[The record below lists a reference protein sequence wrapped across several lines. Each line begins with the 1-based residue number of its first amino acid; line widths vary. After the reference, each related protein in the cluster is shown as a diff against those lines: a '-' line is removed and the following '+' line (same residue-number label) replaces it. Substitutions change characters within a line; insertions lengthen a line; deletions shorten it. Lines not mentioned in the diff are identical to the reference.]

1 MTASR
6 SSLILPIKLAGLATG
21 LVLAASLAFSLR
33 IPHADGRLGA
43 DVRLVATPPAGL
55 TTSASGAFLTG
66 RNLTSGGEAATGE
79 LPLTND
85 ARTETV
91 VSFRALAPHDRLSRL
106 MRIELSVAGH
116 RVVGGSLA
124 KLRRWNGALRIPR
137 GSTRTVEASA
147 WIPGSA
153 RAGYEG
159 HMADVNLQIRAKAV
173 RP

>member
-1 MTASR
+1 MSP
-6 SSLILPIKLAGLATG
+6 SLIFPIKLAGLVTG
-21 LVLAASLAFSLR
+21 LVLAASLVFFLR
-33 IPHADGRLGA
+33 IPQADGRLGA

-66 RNLTSGGEAATGE
+66 RHLTSGGEAATGK

-85 ARTETV
+85 SRTETV

-106 MRIELSVAGH
+106 MTVELSVAGH
-116 RVVGGSLA
+116 KVAGGSLA
-124 KLRRWNGALRIPR
+124 QLRRWSGALRIPR

-153 RAGYEG
+153 RNGYEG

-173 RP
+173 RL